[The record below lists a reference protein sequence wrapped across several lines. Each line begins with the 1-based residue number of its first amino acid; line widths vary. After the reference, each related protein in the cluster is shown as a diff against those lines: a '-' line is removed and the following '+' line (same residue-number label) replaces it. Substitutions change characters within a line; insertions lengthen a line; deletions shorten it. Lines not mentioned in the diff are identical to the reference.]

1 MIKQL
6 ILILLFLIFISNGYA
21 QEPDNTKPMY
31 GNFNKEG
38 KYKNIDNEFITTAVK
53 QFGSKD
59 SACKV
64 YVNFAWRHLF
74 GNDRITSVKRF
85 NQAWMLNPKNCDVY
99 YGFYVFE
106 MLGNNQTE
114 ADKYFAMGQDYDT
127 NNKSALKSIDLLTTL
142 YARQNQNKKVFEL
155 CFKMIKL
162 DSTFLEP
169 YRTLGYYY
177 ALDNDSANAIKY
189 YNLAITKN
197 PYDTITIINRGCY
210 YQSLKQYDNALNDF
224 EKVIQMNKNYLQG
237 YSNRGLLQFEK
248 GRYDLAINDFEFV
261 LNKAPESEKGYYY
274 RMIGH
279 SKIKLNDK
287 ENGCK
292 CLKTAKKYGDNF
304 LGNDSL
310 KQLIKDNCK

>member
-1 MIKQL
+1 MTKQF
-6 ILILLFLIFISNGYA
+6 ILILLLLVFMSNGYA

-31 GNFNKEG
+31 GNIEKEG
-38 KYKNIDNEFITTAVK
+38 RYKDIDNEFITTVVK

-64 YVNFAWRHLF
+64 YVNFAWRQLF
-74 GNDRITSVKRF
+74 SNDRITSIKRF

-99 YGFYVFE
+99 FGFYAYE
-106 MLGNNQTE
+106 MLENKQPE
-114 ADKYFAMGQDYDT
+114 AEKYFAIGQTFDV
-127 NNKSALKSIDLLTTL
+127 NNIGALKSIDLLTTL

-177 ALDNDSANAIKY
+177 ALDYDSVNAIKY
-189 YNLAITKN
+189 YDLAITKN
-197 PYDTITIINRGCY
+197 PNDTMTIINRGCY
-210 YQSLKQYDNALNDF
+210 YQSLKQYDKALNDF
-224 EKVIQMNKNYLQG
+224 ERVITMNKNCLQG
-237 YSNRGLLQFEK
+237 YSNRGLLQFE
-248 GRYDLAINDFEFV
+248 RANYDLAINDFEFV
-261 LNKAPESEKGYYY
+261 LNKVPDNEKGYYY

-292 CLKTAKKYGDNF
+292 CLKTAKKYGDNL

-310 KQLIKDNCK
+310 KQLIKENCK